1 MASHSIKLCR
11 EGTRWRGVA
20 AERTRV
26 PAGASC
32 ELQASI
38 SKMTHLEI
46 DIDRHSGDLAELAEL
61 MTRQMRQLS
70 AERGLVA

>member
-1 MASHSIKLCR
+1 
-11 EGTRWRGVA
+11 
-20 AERTRV
+20 
-26 PAGASC
+26 
-32 ELQASI
+32 
-38 SKMTHLEI
+38 MTHLEI